1 LAVVLLVLAGAPASA
16 HGDERVLDGR
26 FVLEAGGAVSATAGV
41 HYHRVVGRVVADGPV
56 VIRFVQVDTGR
67 TVVERGPGTDLRLD
81 ELIRCCDED
90 GWTPHR
96 FVLENPGELPLTVTS
111 RVGLVHDDVAV
122 MIDGAESGTRSSL
135 VVIAAGWAAL
145 AWRAARKQ
153 REGPLHRSVVAL
165 GGLVAVSFG
174 LAWYGTLAHGG
185 GDLPMLGAAGD
196 LPVLPVNPLVSRSS
210 LTLAAALLVWG
221 ASGLWW
227 IRARTS
233 SDRLPWLAT
242 GLALVSVVG
251 YAAVRVVAAYDRPG
265 IVVVWMSIAAVP
277 LLATM
282 AVTLVE
288 PGHRVRASPRRD
300 PSRPSP

>member
-1 LAVVLLVLAGAPASA
+1 
-16 HGDERVLDGR
+16 VLDGR

-56 VIRFVQVDTGR
+56 LFRIVQVDTGR
-67 TVVERGPGTDLRLD
+67 TVVERGPGTDLRFD

-90 GWTPHR
+90 GWTPYR
-96 FVLENPGELPLTVTS
+96 FVVENLGDRPLSVTS

-122 MIDGAESGTRSSL
+122 MIDGAEPGTRSSL

-145 AWRAARKQ
+145 AWRASRKQ
-153 REGPLHRSVVAL
+153 RAVPLHRSVVAL
-165 GGLVAVSFG
+165 GGLVAVTLG
-174 LAWYGTLAHGG
+174 LAWYGTLAYGG
-185 GDLPMLGAAGD
+185 GRLPMLGAAGD

-210 LTLAAALLVWG
+210 LTLAVALLVWG
-221 ASGLWW
+221 AGGLWW
-227 IRARTS
+227 IRARTTS
-233 SDRLPWLAT
+233 LRMPWVAT

-251 YAAVRVVAAYDRPG
+251 WAAIRVVAAYDRPG
-265 IVVVWMSIAAVP
+265 IVVVWMTIAAVP

-288 PGHRVRASPRRD
+288 PGHRAHGSPRRA
-300 PSRPSP
+300 PSRSSP